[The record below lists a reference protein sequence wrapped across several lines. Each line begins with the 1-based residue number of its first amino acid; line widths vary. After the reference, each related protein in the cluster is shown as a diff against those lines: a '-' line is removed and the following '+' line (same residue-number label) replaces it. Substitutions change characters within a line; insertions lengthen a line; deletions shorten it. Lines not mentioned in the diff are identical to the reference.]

1 MKSKSQS
8 TISLLVP
15 VYNEEQSIDVFLDVT
30 LEILKK
36 TKMGFEIIFIDDG
49 STDET
54 LSVLLKKKEQHKE
67 IKVISLTRNFGK
79 EAALTAGLD
88 HADGDAVIPIDVDL
102 QDPPEAIFLFLEKW
116 REGFDVVYGIRR
128 DRQSDTWLKRK
139 TALAF
144 YRLFNRMSNVKIP
157 YNSGDFRLMD
167 RRVVEE
173 IKKLKERNR
182 FMKGLM
188 CWPGFRSTSIT
199 FDRQKRAEG
208 NTSWNYLKLINFGVD
223 GLISFSTIPLR
234 IWIYIGASVSVFAF
248 LYASFIILRVLFTG
262 VDIPGYASLIV
273 VTMFFAGVQ
282 LITLGVLGEYI
293 GRIYEEVKGRP
304 VYIVDRIWQ
313 KNLKDVDASIYKVK
327 PV

>member
-1 MKSKSQS
+1 MKPNAQS

-15 VYNEEQSIDVFLDVT
+15 VYNEVDSIDLFLDAALKV
-30 LEILKK
+30 LKK

-49 STDET
+49 SSDDT
-54 LSVLLKKKEQHKE
+54 LSVLLEKKQQHKE
-67 IKVISLTRNFGK
+67 IRVISLTRNFGK

-88 HADGDAVIPIDVDL
+88 HAEGDAVIPIDVDL
-102 QDPPEAIFLFLEKW
+102 QDPPEAILLFLEKW
-116 REGFDVVYGIRR
+116 HEGFDVVYGVRN
-128 DRQSDTWLKRK
+128 DRQSDTWIKRN
-139 TALAF
+139 TALTF
-144 YRLFNRMSNVKIP
+144 YKLFNRMSNVKIP

-167 RRVVEE
+167 RRVVDE

-188 CWPGFRSTSIT
+188 CWPGFRSTSVS

-223 GLISFSTIPLR
+223 GLISFSSIPLR

-248 LYASFIILRVLFTG
+248 FYASFIILRVILTG
-262 VDIPGYASLIV
+262 VDIPGYASLLV

-304 VYIVDRIWQ
+304 VYIVDKIWP
-313 KNLKDVDASIYKVK
+313 K
-327 PV
+327 